1 MKVRVD
7 VPPTALGMGEGLSD
21 GEKDKCTA
29 HRTTGCGEHRSA
41 NNSSANRAVL
51 GSEQPDRQHG
61 DSRHLP
67 LSQWRNG
74 ALWYNEAVGPT
85 PVISFP
91 QQMD

>member
-51 GSEQPDRQHG
+51 GSE
-61 DSRHLP
+61 
-67 LSQWRNG
+67 
-74 ALWYNEAVGPT
+74 
-85 PVISFP
+85 
-91 QQMD
+91 